1 MVTIYTYGYMHL
13 KIKIYKAVSTL
24 SCNIL
29 IFIFYYILTA
39 GHKQISWFYNE
50 FMPMM
55 FFFFFGKKK
64 PLTRYFSLLKN
75 PFWICEKWCIKSI
88 TGAWSLVSKSPKMNT
103 SDYYISCQNTSS
115 IQHLVKLRSLSG
127 VFANVPRWGFITPSS
142 DEFQRSF

>member
-1 MVTIYTYGYMHL
+1 MN
-13 KIKIYKAVSTL
+13 SRPW
-24 SCNIL
+24 C
-29 IFIFYYILTA
+29 IFL
-39 GHKQISWFYNE
+39 G
-50 FMPMM
+50 
-55 FFFFFGKKK
+55 GKKK

-127 VFANVPRWGFITPSS
+127 VFANYLVFILQLFCVFSLDTCIPSPTS
-142 DEFQRSF
+142 SKLHRTRFLSEENKAWHVCFFIKICWMNIFLFLLWWFSR

>member
-1 MVTIYTYGYMHL
+1 MN
-13 KIKIYKAVSTL
+13 
-24 SCNIL
+24 SCP
-29 IFIFYYILTA
+29 
-39 GHKQISWFYNE
+39 WW
-50 FMPMM
+50 

-75 PFWICEKWCIKSI
+75 HFWICEKWCIKSI

-127 VFANVPRWGFITPSS
+127 VFANYLVFILQLYRSLSVSNNDTPETTLPKPGKPLKIPNTFIMTKFYKYESK
-142 DEFQRSF
+142 